1 MLKINL
7 FYLISFKTNLTVK
20 KRVRGSDLLQT
31 RRKTC
36 GLKTDIIQSFKIGS
50 SQLTYCLLNE
60 RDVPFKYLNCSKFK
74 YAIYNV
80 LRLKTKE
87 LEAYLQIEVEC

>member
-1 MLKINL
+1 MSMKSWEVRPGKLLK
-7 FYLISFKTNLTVK
+7 SM
-20 KRVRGSDLLQT
+20 
-31 RRKTC
+31 RKQSE
-36 GLKTDIIQSFKIGS
+36 TDIIQSFKIGS

-87 LEAYLQIEVEC
+87 LEAYL